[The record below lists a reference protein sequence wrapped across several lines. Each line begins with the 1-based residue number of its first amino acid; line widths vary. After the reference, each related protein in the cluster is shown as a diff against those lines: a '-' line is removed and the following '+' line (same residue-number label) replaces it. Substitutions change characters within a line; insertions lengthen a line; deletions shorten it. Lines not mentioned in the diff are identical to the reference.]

1 MNSKTYICN
10 SLIRQIADKTKPFD
24 FVDLIW
30 SDYGGRGFTKYIS
43 LSTKDFTI
51 YLNES
56 CDVHLLLHPTEIVL
70 TDDEKEYINRE
81 AKYLRRRWHTNNRLV
96 SINKKQD

>member
-1 MNSKTYICN
+1 MNSKTYIIN
-10 SLIRQIADKTKPFD
+10 SLIRQIAHKTKPFD
-24 FVDLIW
+24 WVDMIW

-56 CDVHLLLHPTEIVL
+56 CDVKLLLHPTEIVL
-70 TDDEKEYINRE
+70 TNNEKEYI
-81 AKYLRRRWHTNNRLV
+81 LRAARHLCRRWHTNNRIV
-96 SINKKQD
+96 SESKKND